1 MEPLENWGKYLMDP
15 LGFGGD
21 KEKPRRA
28 GRGEKRREEEGR
40 GGKNRRINDSGRGY
54 WRGVGGMPLLMLVGL
69 EQQWEEEHRVKLRRG
84 KLRREDPPP
93 FVPQEVD

>member
-40 GGKNRRINDSGRGY
+40 TGGLTIVEEDI
-54 WRGVGGMPLLMLVGL
+54 GGGL
-69 EQQWEEEHRVKLRRG
+69 EECLC
-84 KLRREDPPP
+84 
-93 FVPQEVD
+93 